1 MAEINIV
8 IKAANKAGAI
18 FAKVRE
24 DAIKMATGISGRPV
38 TINTTSINKNLQA
51 TGKEADKATKK
62 LKDMA
67 ATPMDGLVASIGKVG
82 KALAGLA
89 VAGAIVG
96 AINKVREWRDEWMAA
111 LEKVGKAEITFQR
124 DIQNADK
131 IDPGIANRKARMLAL
146 QGGATEQQV
155 DRKEELAA
163 KSAEADALQ
172 KSIDDQVRMSAALN
186 LAKNDLTGFMGSLKT
201 IGAKTEKELEEFAST
216 FAKEGGEGPEIQKRM
231 LDLVQNF
238 ESPEMSAEMGRVREA
253 ARVRAEAA
261 ARGFSTATP
270 SLEKHESPEMS
281 GETGRVREAAR
292 VPAEAAARGF
302 GTATP
307 SLEKHERAAQERV
320 RDIGVAQRRLNAVQQ
335 EMKQIEEA
343 NAVED
348 DIAKVKKENAARQA
362 QAAAD
367 FEQQMKLAADHDA
380 GALEARRRLALT
392 AKEFDR
398 EEAARQAEEAA
409 KNRDKGRKKP
419 GFIKD
424 GMGGPRQAKET
435 DDQRFARLEKQFG
448 PKKIGDVVLRA
459 QGKIGARDREFMDM
473 MRGQK
478 NAALALAAARAA
490 AVQLQKLEMDAAQA
504 QIDTF
509 REMQAMNRN
518 LMANLQ
524 AR

>member
-18 FAKVRE
+18 FAKVKE
-24 DAIKMATGISGRPV
+24 DAIKMATGISGRPIQ
-38 TINTTSINKNLQA
+38 INTTSIKKSMA
-51 TGKEADKATKK
+51 EVGKEADKATKM

-131 IDPGIANRKARMLAL
+131 IDPGIANRKARMIAL

-163 KSAEADALQ
+163 KDAEADALQ

-201 IGAKTEKELEEFAST
+201 IGAKTEKELEEFSSMWT
-216 FAKEGGEGPEIQKRM
+216 KEGGEGAEVQKRM

-238 ESPEMSAEMGRVREA
+238 DSPEMSGEMGRVRED
-253 ARVRAEAA
+253 ARVQAEAA

-270 SLEKHESPEMS
+270 SLEKHE
-281 GETGRVREAAR
+281 
-292 VPAEAAARGF
+292 
-302 GTATP
+302 
-307 SLEKHERAAQERV
+307 RAAQERL
-320 RDIGVAQRRLNAVQQ
+320 RDIGVAQRRLAAVAQ
-335 EMKQIEEA
+335 EKKLIEEA
-343 NAVED
+343 NAEED
-348 DIAKVKKENAARQA
+348 RIAQLKKENAELQA
-362 QAAAD
+362 QAALE
-367 FEQQMKLAADHDA
+367 FKIQMNLAADHDA
-380 GALEARRRLALT
+380 RAAEARRRLALP

-398 EEAARQAEEAA
+398 EEAARNAA
-409 KNRDKGRKKP
+409 GSSRGRP
-419 GFIKD
+419 T
-424 GMGGPRQAKET
+424 KET

-448 PKKIGDVVLRA
+448 PKKIGDVVLSA

-478 NAALALAAARAA
+478 NTALAIAKARAA
-490 AVQLQKLEMDAAQA
+490 AVMMEKLERDAAQA

-509 REMQAMNRN
+509 KEMQAMNRN
-518 LMANLQ
+518 LIANLQ
-524 AR
+524 AK